1 MQKFVLTFSVLQVK
15 SIQIKIDFH
24 AFIFFQKDSYIVRIL
39 ILFNLIFDP
48 LVNIFDDPSS

>member
-1 MQKFVLTFSVLQVK
+1 MQKFVLIFSVLQVK

-24 AFIFFQKDSYIVRIL
+24 AFIFFQKDSYSKNIDS
-39 ILFNLIFDP
+39 FQSNFDP